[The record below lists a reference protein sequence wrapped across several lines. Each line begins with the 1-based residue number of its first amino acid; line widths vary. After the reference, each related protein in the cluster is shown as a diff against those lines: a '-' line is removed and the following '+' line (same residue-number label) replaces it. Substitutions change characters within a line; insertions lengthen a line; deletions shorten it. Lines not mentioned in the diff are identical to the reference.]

1 MTVGLVHGMGF
12 NDLFFE
18 YAEEEDFTY
27 NVFEPYFENVTAAE
41 KALQEG
47 KIDALVYA
55 DFRVASNEKI
65 IDMIESHGVFTITRK
80 EGSLNYTENDR
91 RLLKIINTAMDN
103 LDTFEEGWRT
113 NLKQKYFSVKGDN
126 LYLTT
131 KEKEVLKK
139 YSSLGDEK
147 LTIIGSPNMEPYIW
161 FEEENG
167 KYKVRG
173 LYGILFEELIEKAG
187 RAYGGINYEVI
198 VPNTYEEYLE
208 IIDINNPDR
217 PDIILGYEESAVA
230 SAQTG
235 YISTAVFDSASASR
249 VYTKNLSSEADTIV
263 RLKSMPFM
271 EPMILNLHQDAKIVV
286 CDTDDEALEMLR
298 AGIVDMF
305 YTLEYSA
312 MQYTYL
318 DQRGLFRQLEIYNSE
333 INFSFGVNNQLPHEL
348 VSGLSKYVR
357 AYSASIIDE
366 TLESNTYYGFGDSL
380 GFIGLLYNYPVVMIS
395 IILSLVIVVF
405 MIVITIILRYNQLK
419 ASRLNN
425 LFELSLKI
433 TPSGF
438 IQFMMKPNGEYELI
452 SVNPAAIKMFG
463 YDDED
468 DFTNNWFN
476 GVVNSVYYEDRDSI
490 KNIYRILTNE
500 NSIIHEDLRVIH
512 KDGTLHILD
521 GECAFIG
528 YENRNKV
535 YLHTF
540 RDSTDEALL
549 LEQREKEMDMMQQ
562 LEEALNK
569 AEVANSAK
577 TIFLSNMSHDIR
589 TPLNAIIGFL
599 NILRKKIG
607 DNSQA
612 LDTLNKVDA
621 ASNNLVEIINNVL
634 DMSRIES
641 GKEVVSNVVFS
652 PVVVRDEISAV
663 YAAQAQQ
670 KNILLSTSF
679 NIKYTHYFGD
689 PLSLKKV
696 LMNLIS
702 NAIKYTSSGG
712 NIIIEARSLGLNE
725 EGFDRLQFKVA
736 DNGAGMSDDFLTKI
750 FVPFEREFNT
760 TQSGIRGTGLGMA
773 IVKQLVELMNGTI
786 SVESK
791 RV

>member
-1 MTVGLVHGMGF
+1 MKKLIRLLFLVPLTLFTVILFGVNTKASDNITVKVGFMHEKGYHEISDDGTYSGYGYEYLQMLSQYGNLNFEYVGYDITDFNDMLDMLESGEIDMITNVSQTTERLERFAFSDKPMGNCATVISVKNDNNSIIQGDYSTYNGMTVGLVHGMGF

-113 NLKQKYFSVKGDN
+113 NLKHKYFSVKGDN

-286 CDTDDEALEMLR
+286 
-298 AGIVDMF
+298 
-305 YTLEYSA
+305 
-312 MQYTYL
+312 
-318 DQRGLFRQLEIYNSE
+318 
-333 INFSFGVNNQLPHEL
+333 
-348 VSGLSKYVR
+348 
-357 AYSASIIDE
+357 
-366 TLESNTYYGFGDSL
+366 
-380 GFIGLLYNYPVVMIS
+380 
-395 IILSLVIVVF
+395 
-405 MIVITIILRYNQLK
+405 
-419 ASRLNN
+419 
-425 LFELSLKI
+425 
-433 TPSGF
+433 
-438 IQFMMKPNGEYELI
+438 
-452 SVNPAAIKMFG
+452 
-463 YDDED
+463 
-468 DFTNNWFN
+468 
-476 GVVNSVYYEDRDSI
+476 
-490 KNIYRILTNE
+490 
-500 NSIIHEDLRVIH
+500 
-512 KDGTLHILD
+512 
-521 GECAFIG
+521 
-528 YENRNKV
+528 
-535 YLHTF
+535 
-540 RDSTDEALL
+540 
-549 LEQREKEMDMMQQ
+549 
-562 LEEALNK
+562 
-569 AEVANSAK
+569 
-577 TIFLSNMSHDIR
+577 
-589 TPLNAIIGFL
+589 
-599 NILRKKIG
+599 
-607 DNSQA
+607 
-612 LDTLNKVDA
+612 
-621 ASNNLVEIINNVL
+621 
-634 DMSRIES
+634 
-641 GKEVVSNVVFS
+641 
-652 PVVVRDEISAV
+652 
-663 YAAQAQQ
+663 
-670 KNILLSTSF
+670 
-679 NIKYTHYFGD
+679 
-689 PLSLKKV
+689 
-696 LMNLIS
+696 
-702 NAIKYTSSGG
+702 
-712 NIIIEARSLGLNE
+712 
-725 EGFDRLQFKVA
+725 
-736 DNGAGMSDDFLTKI
+736 
-750 FVPFEREFNT
+750 
-760 TQSGIRGTGLGMA
+760 
-773 IVKQLVELMNGTI
+773 
-786 SVESK
+786 
-791 RV
+791 